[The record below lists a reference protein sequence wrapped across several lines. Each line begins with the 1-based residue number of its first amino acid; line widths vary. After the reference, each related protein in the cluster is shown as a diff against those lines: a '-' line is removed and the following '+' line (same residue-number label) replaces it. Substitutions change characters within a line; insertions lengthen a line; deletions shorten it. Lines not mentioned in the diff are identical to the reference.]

1 MADKRDYYEVLGVDR
16 SADQEE
22 IKKAYRALA
31 RKHHPDANPGD
42 AGAGERF
49 KEINE
54 AYEVLGDPEKRARY
68 DQFGHAAFGRG
79 QAGAGGFGGD
89 LGPFGDLGGIFDAF
103 FGTGRQGQTR
113 RGAQPG
119 ADLRY
124 DMEISLEEASA
135 GLTREIQF
143 SRWDNCPI
151 CGGSGA
157 KPGTKPAVCDHCHGT
172 GEIRFAQNTFFGQ
185 FVNVRPC
192 DHCGGTGRVIE
203 TPCPDCRGKGRVYRE
218 RKLEVKVPAG
228 VDDGSR
234 LRVGGEGEAG
244 PLGGPPGDLYV
255 VLRVLPHELFK
266 RDGTELYCEV
276 PISFSQA
283 ALGAEIDVP
292 TLDGRSPMR
301 IPEGTQTGTVFR
313 LKGRGIPSLRGY
325 GRGDQHIKVVIQTP
339 KRMTA
344 EQRRILQEFA
354 KAGGEESGSTGT
366 AGGGTGFF
374 RRKGT
379 AR

>member
-1 MADKRDYYEVLGVDR
+1 MADKRDYYEVLGVAR

-22 IKKAYRALA
+22 IKKAYRAMA

-42 AGAGERF
+42 PEAGERF

-68 DQFGHAAFGRG
+68 DRFGHAAFGRG
-79 QAGAGGFGGD
+79 QNGGAGGFGAD
-89 LGPFGDLGGIFDAF
+89 FGPFGDLGGIFDAF
-103 FGTGRQGQTR
+103 FGGRQGPTR
-113 RGAQPG
+113 RGPQPG

-124 DMEISLEEASA
+124 DMEISLEEAAA

-143 SRWDNCPI
+143 NRWDACPI

-157 KPGTKPAVCDHCHGT
+157 KPGTKPVVCPQCHGT
-172 GEIRFAQNTFFGQ
+172 GEIRFSQNSFFGQ

-203 TPCPDCRGKGRVYRE
+203 TPCPDCRGKGRVYRQ
-218 RKLEVKVPAG
+218 RKLEVTIPAG

-244 PLGGPPGDLYV
+244 ALGGPHGDLYV
-255 VLRVLPHELFK
+255 VINVRAHEFFK

-276 PISFSQA
+276 PISFGQA
-283 ALGAEIDVP
+283 ALGAEIDVM
-292 TLDGRSPMR
+292 TLDGQSKLR

-313 LKGRGIPSLRGY
+313 LKGKGIPNLRGY
-325 GRGDQHIKVVIQTP
+325 GRGDQHVKVVIQTP
-339 KRMTA
+339 KRLTA
-344 EQRRILQEFA
+344 EQRSLLQEFA
-354 KAGGEESGSTGT
+354 RVSGEGAAGG
-366 AGGGTGFF
+366 ATGFF

-379 AR
+379 SR